1 MLLATDQAAHAFT
14 HCKAFF
20 HSAQGCVL
28 PVSFPVSG
36 FTTMAVINPTETG
49 KTHLFSVCMNYN
61 MISEK
66 CVNVDVCNAKVT
78 NLV

>member
-1 MLLATDQAAHAFT
+1 MGPVLSDQET
-14 HCKAFF
+14 HMPTQCTEVRFA
-20 HSAQGCVL
+20 
-28 PVSFPVSG
+28 SFLSSG

-66 CVNVDVCNAKVT
+66 CVNVDVCNDKVT